1 VRMGL
6 RDAMLGTKHLCDSE
20 MTNEDKVKALVD
32 YYGYTEEEAR
42 NMLVDMGEIEPGWCE
57 G

>member
-1 VRMGL
+1 MGL
-6 RDAMLGTKHLCDSE
+6 QEVIQGNFDGMSPEE
-20 MTNEDKVKALVD
+20 MIKALTD
-32 YYGYTEEEAR
+32 YFGYTEEQAT